1 MANDRI
7 KVVGYAQKVVY
18 TDGIEYRNFT
28 PDLVGVQLASDGN
41 TPLFTMGNFAVTTN
55 LDPKLTK
62 FFTTSNFSN
71 FVTLSSLNVTVEQAA
86 VLLDD
91 NARPILNLDKS
102 KLDYYALF
110 GSLRELMRVS
120 LEDII
125 LKWPASLYLTPLTT
139 GALGVPVTGNTVQNY
154 IYDDLYETST
164 FRINTSFVNNNFGI
178 VYTTNGSILNTF
190 NEANDLRNFTVN
202 YNSYAIAYNNQE
214 YEILEYTASTYTS
227 NDYAYFK
234 VKGDPFSA
242 ATPDLAATYHIKP
255 KNVLVDKFFNELPDL
270 EYYLLSRDVTP
281 IYTASFTYPV
291 KSDVGV
297 IVYVTNSATWPVS
310 DGYNIDFNSSD
321 YFDYATKLLEICDVN
336 DLTSSNLMNRFLVS
350 ESITSFDTA
359 PVRLSADEED
369 DTGQKINKTLQIY
382 GREYDELNRYIIG
395 ISFANTVSYDKK
407 DNTPD
412 IYLKNLANVLGWE
425 LVSAVFDNDLL
436 TSYVSTPQSTYSGQ
450 SVGLTPVEADVEL
463 WRRIILNS
471 PWIWKSKGARKS
483 IEFLL
488 RFIGSPK
495 GLIQFN
501 EYIYKADGPIDVELF
516 NAVLLLNG
524 LNNDDLS
531 IYPIDSEGYPR
542 PLADTP
548 DMYFQNYGLWYRET
562 GGTGATIDI
571 LGGNNPHVG
580 PYDGGSRYL
589 DQFTCLIPRFSA
601 VTVSSVT
608 TTTDTTNLYSNY
620 DFGSFNSGVTTAT
633 TVTSVNMTNVDGST
647 LDNCIV
653 FKPSIIVDP
662 NPSPI
667 LNECGCDTGQIDNVL
682 SLCVSETEP
691 KKQNCP
697 KFVKE
702 PSLTSLGL
710 LSFSYEQYLPNGS
723 VYKVNNSPVG
733 LDSKFTSIDCCK
745 RVGGNPFPYSEINKG
760 VVENKGYIC
769 CKANQTP
776 PSSSERCGCFVTC
789 KWMVQTNYVTLPVL
803 AQQAQQSNYLLFKDL
818 DGSNHV
824 VMPDKCNCI
833 KKNAAGQTL
842 TIPVPNITDPFTG
855 QVGVACQLTQSGMA
869 DIANGQN
876 GTIYAFYNN
885 KANGVTNNFYP
896 KKIDCFYNQ

>member
-1 MANDRI
+1 MANNKI

-71 FVTLSSLNVTVEQAA
+71 FVTLSTLNVTLEQAT

-91 NARPILNLDKS
+91 NANPILNLDKS

-139 GALGVPVTGNTVQNY
+139 GALGAPVTGYTVQNY
-154 IYDDLYETST
+154 TYDNLNEISS
-164 FRINTSFVNNNFGI
+164 FRINTSFITNKFGI
-178 VYTTNGSILNTF
+178 VYTTNGSILNSF
-190 NEANDLRNFTVN
+190 NTNNNNLRNFTVN
-202 YNSYAIAYNNQE
+202 YNSYVIDYNNQE
-214 YEILEYTASTYTS
+214 YEILNYTASTYTTS
-227 NDYAYFK
+227 DYAYFK
-234 VKGDPFSA
+234 IKGNPFSA
-242 ATPDLAATYHIKP
+242 ATSDLSLSYHIRP
-255 KNVLVDKFFNELPDL
+255 KKVLVDKFFNELPDL

-281 IYTASFTYPV
+281 IYTSIFTYPL

-297 IVYVTNSATWPVS
+297 IVYVTDKATWPVS
-310 DGYNIDFNSSD
+310 DGYNIDFD
-321 YFDYATKLLEICDVN
+321 TTGYLDYATKLLDICDAN

-350 ESITSFDTA
+350 ESITSFDTT
-359 PVRLSADEED
+359 PVHISQDQLE

-382 GREYDELNRYIIG
+382 GVEYDKINKYIIG
-395 ISFANTVSYDKK
+395 ISFANTVTYDKK

-412 IYLKNLANVLGWE
+412 VYLKNLANVLGWE

-436 TSYVSTPQSTYSGQ
+436 TSYVTASQSTYSGQ
-450 SVGLTPVEADVEL
+450 SVGLTPVEADIEL
-463 WRRIILNS
+463 WRRIILNT

-488 RFIGSPK
+488 RFIGAPK

-501 EYIYKADGPIDVELF
+501 EYIYKADGPIDVDLF

-524 LNNDDLS
+524 LNNNDLS
-531 IYPIDSEGYPR
+531 LYPIDADGYPR
-542 PLADTP
+542 PLPDTP
-548 DMYFQNYGLWYRET
+548 TMYFQNDGLWYRET

-580 PYDGGSRYL
+580 PYDGGSKYIG
-589 DQFTCLIPRFSA
+589 QFTCLIPDFKS
-601 VTVSSVT
+601 VTVSSTT

-620 DFGSFNSGVTTAT
+620 DYGAFNSGVTTAT
-633 TVTSVNMTNVDGST
+633 TVSNVNMTNDDGST

-653 FKPSIIVDP
+653 FRPSIVVDP
-662 NPSPI
+662 SPKPI

-682 SLCVSETEP
+682 SLCISETQVQP
-691 KKQNCP
+691 IC
-697 KFVKE
+697 
-702 PSLTSLGL
+702 TS
-710 LSFSYEQYLPNGS
+710 YP
-723 VYKVNNSPVG
+723 
-733 LDSKFTSIDCCK
+733 TSIINLANQSRGYYLFRYQQYDINGLPYQTRDTNFTCK
-745 RVGGNPFPYSEINKG
+745 EYCRSIGGKPFPYSVIDPNTG
-760 VVENKGYIC
+760 IVENKGYAC
-769 CKANQTP
+769 CSTQV
-776 PSSSERCGCFVTC
+776 CGCWLTC
-789 KWMVQTNYVTLPVL
+789 KWMVQTNYVTLPIL
-803 AQQAQQSNYLLFKDL
+803 PILGQQANYLRFKDL
-818 DGSNHV
+818 DGSDHV
-824 VMPDKCNCI
+824 VMPDGCNCI
-833 KKNAAGQTL
+833 QYVQNQGPY

-855 QVGVACQLTQSGMA
+855 QIGTACQLTPLGLS
-869 DIANGQN
+869 DLLNNGQN
-876 GTIYAFYNN
+876 GNIYSFYYN
-885 KANGVTNNFYP
+885 KVNGITGC
-896 KKIDCFYNQ
+896 I

>member
-28 PDLVGVQLASDGN
+28 PDLVGIQLASDGN
-41 TPLFTMGNFAVTTN
+41 TPLFTMGNFAITTN
-55 LDPKLTK
+55 FDPKLTK

-71 FVTLSSLNVTVEQAA
+71 FVTLATLNVTSEQAA

-139 GALGVPVTGNTVQNY
+139 GALGVPVTGYTVQDY
-154 IYDDLYETST
+154 VYDSLYETST
-164 FRINTSFVNNNFGI
+164 FKINTSFINNKFGI
-178 VYTTNGSILNTF
+178 VYTTNGTLTNTF
-190 NEANDLRNFTVN
+190 NAANDLRNFTLN
-202 YNSYAIAYNNQE
+202 YDSYAIAYNN
-214 YEILEYTASTYTS
+214 LEFDVLDYTASTYSS

-234 VKGDPFSA
+234 VKGNPFSG
-242 ATPDLAATYHIKP
+242 ATDLTATYHIKP
-255 KNVLVDKFFNELPDL
+255 KKVIENKFFNELPDL

-281 IYTASFTYPV
+281 IYTATFTYPV

-297 IVYVTNSATWPVS
+297 IVYVTNSATWPVT
-310 DGYNIDFNSSD
+310 DGYNIDFDTSD
-321 YFDYATKLLEICDVN
+321 YFDYATKLLEISDAN

-350 ESITSFDTA
+350 ESITSFDTS
-359 PVRLSADEED
+359 PVHLSPEQQD

-395 ISFANTVSYDKK
+395 ISFANSVSYDKK

-436 TSYVSTPQSTYSGQ
+436 TSYVSPAQSTYSGQ

-463 WRRIILNS
+463 WRRIILNT

-501 EYIYKADGPIDVELF
+501 EYIYKADGPIDVDLF
-516 NAVLLLNG
+516 NAILTLNG

-531 IYPIDSEGYPR
+531 IYPIDSDGYPR
-542 PLADTP
+542 PLEDTP

-580 PYDGGSRYL
+580 PYDGGSKYI
-589 DQFTCLIPRFSA
+589 DQFKCLIPKFTP
-601 VTVSSVT
+601 VTISSVT
-608 TTTDTTNLYSNY
+608 TTTDTSNLYSNY
-620 DFGSFNSGVTTAT
+620 DYGSFNSGVTTAT
-633 TVTSVNMTNVDGST
+633 TVTTVNMTNEDGST
-647 LDNCIV
+647 LENCIV

-682 SLCVSETEP
+682 SLCISETTP
-691 KKQNCP
+691 KLQNCP
-697 KFVKE
+697 DFIRK
-702 PSLTSLGL
+702 PTLTPFGWFA
-710 LSFSYEQYLPNGS
+710 FSYKQYLPNGNL
-723 VYKVNNSPVG
+723 YTINNTPVS
-733 LDSKFTSIDCCK
+733 LDSKYASVDCCK
-745 RVGGNPFPYSEINKG
+745 LIGGNPFPYSDINNG

-769 CKANQTP
+769 CKAVNLTQGQ
-776 PSSSERCGCFVTC
+776 SGSVNLCGCFVTC
-789 KWMVQTNYVTLPVL
+789 KWMVDTNYVTLPVI
-803 AQQAQQSNYLLFKDL
+803 AQQGQQSNYLLFRDL

-833 KKNAAGQTL
+833 KNYTTA
-842 TIPVPNITDPFTG
+842 VPNIVDPFTG
-855 QVGVACQLTQSGMA
+855 EIGYGCQLTQLGMTDLA
-869 DIANGQN
+869 TGQ
-876 GTIYAFYNN
+876 GGKIYAFYNN
-885 KANGVTNNFYP
+885 KANGVVSSYYP
-896 KKIDCFYNQ
+896 SLLDCFYNP